1 MRALRRLKRD
11 SPQSPFVFVSERGAP
26 FTTAGF
32 ARMIERAGRG
42 AKLAF
47 PVHPHML
54 RHACGFALA
63 NAGHASGL
71 NVATGGGHAGV
82 GQGHMSVEAG

>member
-1 MRALRRLKRD
+1 MLRFRSVDAHHWATRC
-11 SPQSPFVFVSERGAP
+11 QRHARSEAP

-32 ARMIERAGRG
+32 EKMVERAGIS

-47 PVHPHML
+47 KVHPHML

-63 NAGHASGL
+63 NK
-71 NVATGGGHAGV
+71 
-82 GQGHMSVEAG
+82 GQKQ

>member
-1 MRALRRLKRD
+1 MLTTGHSLPMPCSK
-11 SPQSPFVFVSERGAP
+11 RGAP

-32 ARMIERAGRG
+32 VKMVERAGIS

-47 PVHPHML
+47 KVHPHML

-63 NAGHASGL
+63 NK
-71 NVATGGGHAGV
+71 
-82 GQGHMSVEAG
+82 GQKQ